1 MPESPLEFL
10 AVCNNYVVMKNVTN
24 VVHKFGGHLH
34 CVPSVITATEH
45 LERRKMDG
53 VIIDMALEGSM
64 QLLKFIRDGRSNRQ
78 SAIFV
83 CVDHR
88 KDTSA
93 VLAAGANFVFYK
105 PLVDATMLQILQA
118 AAPMME
124 AERRRYFRYEVA
136 ALVSLSLAGTEHKVV
151 LSNLSETGMAVRSLQ
166 AFAPN
171 TSVDFAFELPRGP
184 VIKGHGEIMWSNK
197 AGHAGIKFSFLSE
210 AGNRELPE
218 WLASMMGIQPLK
230 SRPHLRMSAKID

>member
-24 VVHKFGGHLH
+24 VVHTFGGHLH
-34 CVPSVITATEH
+34 CVPSVIAATEH

-53 VIIDMALEGSM
+53 VILDMVLDGALE
-64 QLLKFIRDGRSNRQ
+64 LIKFIRDGRSNRQ

-83 CVDHR
+83 CVEHR

-93 VLAAGANFVFYK
+93 VLAAGANFIFYK
-105 PLVDATMLQILQA
+105 PLIDATMLQILQA

-124 AERRRYFRYEVA
+124 AERRRYFRHEVA
-136 ALVSLSLAGTEHKVV
+136 ALVSLSLAGTEHKAV

-166 AFAPN
+166 AFPPN
-171 TSVDFAFELPRGP
+171 AAVDFAFELPSGP

-197 AGHAGIKFSFLSE
+197 AGSAGIKFNFLSDR
-210 AGNRELPE
+210 GSRELPE
-218 WLASMMGIQPLK
+218 WLEAASSRSTK
-230 SRPHLRMSAKID
+230 SRMKRVDP